1 MASSNFQHHRMTRLA
16 GYALALCGVVAT
28 SGSQAASA
36 GATATATV
44 VGSAAVVIVV
54 PPTFPGTVVTVES
67 YTQSLSTSGPVL
79 RGPDPPAPSGAD
91 GGGAAPGTP
100 TLQGVTG
107 AGMAPTAANV
117 AAVTVTRRAD
127 GALAVSGGSTLTFSV
142 SAPGA
147 GGTLTIEYN

>member
-1 MASSNFQHHRMTRLA
+1 MAGSDSQHHGMTRLA
-16 GYALALCGVVAT
+16 GYALALCCAAGV

-54 PPTFPGTVVTVES
+54 PPAFPGTVVTIES

-79 RGPDPPAPSGAD
+79 RPPGPPATAGAD

-100 TLQGVTG
+100 TLQGVAG

-117 AAVTVTRRAD
+117 AAVTVTRKAD

-142 SAPGA
+142 STPGA
-147 GGTLTIEYN
+147 AGTLTIEYN